1 MINTTVS
8 YLLGL
13 ALAALGAVHI
23 LPLISTAATNDWPLA
38 GLFFA
43 SLVFTIFFAGSFIVM
58 SRGRI
63 EPANRMQFIMLIT
76 CVWVLV
82 PLVAALPFYTSGI
95 LTNPVHAYFEAVSGL
110 TTTGATTIGDLNA
123 VPQALI
129 LWRSSLQWLGG
140 MFTILTVLLML
151 APFGISGA
159 PDNVHIPGYEGG
171 DLVKSAKL
179 VSMSLLPVYATL
191 TSVCLLALWAT
202 GLPLFDAINIA
213 FSTISTGGFMP
224 RNGSLDIY
232 QAPYANLV
240 LSIFMII
247 GATSILGHRS
257 HLRRHYVGGHN
268 ENPETFIFLVVCL
281 WLGLV
286 LSIYFYLHGSGNSP
300 PSWIDAF
307 SAGLFRA
314 ISLVT
319 TTGYSIKTTEFAQI
333 PFVIA
338 LVVCFVG
345 GAAFSTAGGIKL
357 FRAMLMMRQG
367 RREMERL
374 IHPHGITQARSTGR
388 LIDIKLMKSVWVL
401 SFVYLVT
408 AGAISLVL
416 SLEGLTFETSLMAAV
431 AALSNI
437 GPVLPMS
444 VAASSGVT
452 EYAVMSPLSL
462 IVLIIGMVMG
472 RVELLVLLSIGS
484 LAYWRT

>member
-13 ALAALGAVHI
+13 ALAALGTIHA
-23 LPLISTAATNDWPLA
+23 LPLISTAATGNWTLA

-43 SLVFTIFFAGSFIVM
+43 SLVVTVFFAGSFIVM
-58 SRGRI
+58 AQGRL

-76 CVWVLV
+76 SVWVLV
-82 PLVAALPFYTSGI
+82 PLVGALPFYTSGI
-95 LTNPVHAYFEAVSGL
+95 LTNPVHAYFEAISGL
-110 TTTGATTIGDLNA
+110 TTTGATTIGDLDA
-123 VPQALI
+123 VPPALI

-140 MFTILTVLLML
+140 LFTILTVLLML

-179 VSMSLLPVYATL
+179 VSMSLLPVYAAL
-191 TSVCLLALWAT
+191 TSACLLALWAA

-232 QAPYANLV
+232 QAPYAYVV
-240 LSIFMII
+240 LGVFMII
-247 GATSILGHRS
+247 GATSILAHRA

-268 ENPETFIFLVVCL
+268 ENPETWILLAFCAG
-281 WLGLV
+281 LGVV
-286 LSIYFYLHGSGNSP
+286 LSVYFAVHGAENSQAD
-300 PSWIDAF
+300 WMDAIA
-307 SAGLFRA
+307 AGMFRA

-319 TTGYSIKTTEFAQI
+319 TTGYSIKTAEFAQI

-367 RREMERL
+367 KREMERL

-388 LIDIKLMKSVWVL
+388 LIDIQLMKSIWVL
-401 SFVYLVT
+401 SFVYLAT
-408 AGAISLVL
+408 AAAIALVL

-431 AALSNI
+431 AAMSNV
-437 GPVLPMS
+437 GPALHMS
-444 VAASSGVT
+444 VAAGSGVT
-452 EYAVMSPLSL
+452 DYAVMSPLSL
-462 IVLIIGMVMG
+462 LMLIVGMVMG
-472 RVELLVLLSIGS
+472 RVELLVLFSIGS
-484 LAYWRT
+484 VAYWRT